1 MEEKSSAISI
11 IGKIIT
17 IVATVALAVFVV
29 FFGIQMY
36 RSTKFDLFDEVYIT
50 DKFKA
55 AYAANDEVRTHSVG
69 VQGLSENGVIKI
81 TELVYI
87 MNPVEENAC
96 LATGEAYIQFGVRIN
111 KLHIEEVQEKC
122 PNLDYD
128 DIEFFLVGKT
138 DTGTKYEYKLA
149 GDDLIDS
156 GEKFQYKYYK
166 YEKNDVLMDLD
177 SLVIEMRLNG
187 ITVVENEKGESILV
201 EDETK
206 VHVADSTEIHK
217 KDRTYIE
224 YKFSRKEKKELGI

>member
-1 MEEKSSAISI
+1 MEEKSSAIGV

-17 IVATVALAVFVV
+17 IVATLALAAFVI

-36 RSTKFDLFDEVYIT
+36 RSTKYDMFNEVYIT
-50 DKFKA
+50 DNFKA
-55 AYAANDEVRTHSVG
+55 AWEKNSDVRTHSVG
-69 VQGLSENGVIKI
+69 TEGLSENGVIKI

-96 LATGEAYIQFGVRIN
+96 LPTGEAYIQFGVRIN

-122 PNLDYD
+122 PSIDYD
-128 DIEFFLVGKT
+128 DIEFFLVGKNG
-138 DTGTKYEYKLA
+138 TGPKYEYKLEEN
-149 GDDLIDS
+149 DLLDS

-166 YEKNDVLMDLD
+166 YEKNDVLMDVD
-177 SLVIEMRLNG
+177 SLTIEMRLNG
-187 ITVVENEKGESILV
+187 ITVVENEKGELILV
-201 EDETK
+201 EDAAK

-217 KDRTYIE
+217 KDRTYIQ

>member
-1 MEEKSSAISI
+1 MEEKSRAISI

-17 IVATVALAVFVV
+17 IVATVALAAFVI

-50 DKFKA
+50 DNFKA
-55 AYAANDEVRTHSVG
+55 AYEANNDVRTHSVG
-69 VQGLSENGVIKI
+69 TEGLSENGVIKI

-96 LATGEAYIQFGVRIN
+96 MITGEAYIQFGIRIN

-122 PNLDYD
+122 PNLDYN

-138 DTGTKYEYKLA
+138 DNGTKYEYKLEEN
-149 GDDLIDS
+149 DLLDS

-166 YEKNDVLMDLD
+166 YEKNDVLMDVA
-177 SLVIEMRLNG
+177 SLALEMRLNG
-187 ITVVENEKGESILV
+187 ITVVENEKGESVLV
-201 EDETK
+201 ENEAK
-206 VHVADSTEIHK
+206 VHLADSTEIHK
-217 KDRTYIE
+217 KDRTYIQ